1 MTKQT
6 AAKPADKTYHH
17 GDLRNALILAAAELI
32 EESGSI
38 DFAMI
43 DAARRAGVSSAAPY
57 RHFRDKEALLEAV
70 AKLALLGLTE
80 ASRTAVA
87 GLEVGSMQTIV
98 ALGKSYIR
106 YMIEHAAFHDLMF
119 GDTGMRAM
127 EPDAVDLKATGF
139 YVLVDA
145 VRAYCEREHVIS
157 EDPVELATKLWA
169 MVHGLSTLTM
179 NQAIERFLPEADV
192 YDLLETSTETF
203 LTGLRRN

>member
-1 MTKQT
+1 M
-6 AAKPADKTYHH
+6 
-17 GDLRNALILAAAELI
+17 
-32 EESGSI
+32 
-38 DFAMI
+38 
-43 DAARRAGVSSAAPY
+43 
-57 RHFRDKEALLEAV
+57 
-70 AKLALLGLTE
+70 
-80 ASRTAVA
+80 
-87 GLEVGSMQTIV
+87 
-98 ALGKSYIR
+98 
-106 YMIEHAAFHDLMF
+106 
-119 GDTGMRAM
+119 
-127 EPDAVDLKATGF
+127 GF